1 MIGKIFILG
10 LVSAFVV
17 GSGGCSKAPETN
29 TAKPAPASLP
39 DTNAPEVLLAQRQ
52 ELDKTVWAP
61 EVEAQKHEGV
71 FIKLWDV
78 ERNAEVAAKMG
89 VLAEFP
95 ILGGFSLGVP
105 SPAESLE
112 SGEIGRA
119 SCRERVYSSV

>member
-52 ELDKTVWAP
+52 ELVFDRGQDTY
-61 EVEAQKHEGV
+61 EA
-71 FIKLWDV
+71 
-78 ERNAEVAAKMG
+78 RA
-89 VLAEFP
+89 LA
-95 ILGGFSLGVP
+95 G
-105 SPAESLE
+105 A
-112 SGEIGRA
+112 
-119 SCRERVYSSV
+119 RVHHRRVG